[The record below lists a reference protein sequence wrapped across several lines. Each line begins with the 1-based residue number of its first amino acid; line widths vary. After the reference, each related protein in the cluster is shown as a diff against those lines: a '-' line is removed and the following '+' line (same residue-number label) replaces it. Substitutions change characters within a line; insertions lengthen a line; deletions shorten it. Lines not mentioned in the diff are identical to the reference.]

1 MTKTG
6 HKGKS
11 AEAAETSVENVA
23 EVAEA
28 MAGAVVQEPVSAA
41 TIEGAE
47 SGKPIDEVALL
58 RSRVESLEDSLF
70 RAKADY
76 QNLQRRMAVERSEAI
91 RYATADL
98 MKSLLPVVDGLQQSL
113 VSAAGAQDLVP
124 VFEGVKMTIDTFMK
138 TMSAHG
144 LEIIEAKGKTFDPT
158 VHEALMQAP
167 SADVP
172 PGQVLEEI
180 MRGYRLRD
188 RVLRAAKV
196 VVAKAPDE
204 KQGEKSEG

>member
-11 AEAAETSVENVA
+11 TDAVENVA
-23 EVAEA
+23 QVADA
-28 MAGAVVQEPVSAA
+28 MAGAVEQERASAA
-41 TIEGAE
+41 TVEGAE
-47 SGKPIDEVALL
+47 PGKPIDEVAQL
-58 RSRVESLEDSLF
+58 RSRVEALEDGLF
-70 RAKADY
+70 RAKADC

-113 VSAAGAQDLVP
+113 VSATGAQDLAP

-138 TMSAHG
+138 TMAAHG
-144 LEIIEAKGKTFDPT
+144 LEVIEAKGKAFDPT
-158 VHEALMQAP
+158 IHEALMQAP

-196 VVAKAPDE
+196 VVAKTLDE
-204 KQGEKSEG
+204 KQGEKAEGY